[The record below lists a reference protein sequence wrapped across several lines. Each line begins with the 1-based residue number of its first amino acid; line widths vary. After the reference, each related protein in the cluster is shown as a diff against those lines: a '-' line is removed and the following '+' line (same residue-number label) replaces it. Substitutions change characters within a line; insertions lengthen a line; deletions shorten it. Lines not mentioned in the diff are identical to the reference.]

1 MVTKWIILINFFF
14 KFNWIFYCK
23 QFTSWNSVT
32 LFLLATTDIDL
43 AWLCHSTYPSVLIS
57 TCQMMNWPNK
67 FQIWSST
74 STLSLSIGTLQ
85 RNEAQ
90 LTDKYRIMAVLKVE
104 MDIIISITASP
115 NDTHMMK
122 ISIFWGRKV
131 EILIQIIEELN
142 KTRIVHGSHVLSK
155 IKTKWVMLEED
166 LPNIILAK
174 FASNLRRN
182 FKWDV

>member
-1 MVTKWIILINFFF
+1 LKKN
-14 KFNWIFYCK
+14 
-23 QFTSWNSVT
+23 
-32 LFLLATTDIDL
+32 
-43 AWLCHSTYPSVLIS
+43 
-57 TCQMMNWPNK
+57 
-67 FQIWSST
+67 
-74 STLSLSIGTLQ
+74 TLQ

-90 LTDKYRIMAVLKVE
+90 LTDKYRITAVLKVE

-131 EILIQIIEELN
+131 ETLIKIIEELN

-155 IKTKWVMLEED
+155 IKTKWGMLEED

-174 FASNLRRN
+174 FASFDMCWSTRKDMYCLRHNHARPMSVVAN
-182 FKWDV
+182 ENNVTLFREVYCKMRLFAIKYSIKFEEKLINIIREA